1 MDLLPGGG
9 RGGTRTDRHHAC
21 RRRRFRL
28 SGDLGQLHTRSAP
41 VRGGAAHRAARWPC
55 AASVDCQG
63 QGPTGPSAAPQRPN
77 RSPAAQNRPA
87 GRPPRRDPAPARSRC
102 AAGPGSGAGSR
113 DPGLPALWPGHAKAG
128 GPRRDAQWPAL
139 LGLHRFS
146 KLPRRAGFA
155 SAGKPLNAP
164 SPGRNG
170 TGATGV
176 GAGRSASWSE
186 PRHTRRDG
194 AATWRR
200 SQPLHRCEA
209 RLQEQ
214 HPTKSKDP
222 LDYPFETVPPRGT
235 TLEVA
240 PGVHWIRMPLPY
252 ALDHINL
259 WALDDEAGWAIVDTG
274 TRTDENAQV
283 WRELFAHAPDQ
294 RGITRIFVTHMHP
307 DHVGMAGWLTR
318 KFNARFCNF
327 GKHIHALPESFKRLR
342 DGEIIRIGR
351 HDGRV
356 IVGTGHS
363 PEHACLYCA
372 DLKVLISGDQV
383 LPRISSN
390 VSVHPT
396 EPDADPMSEWMA
408 SIEKLR
414 REVPD
419 DVLVLP
425 SHHEPFRGLHLRLD
439 RLAEGQHKAFNRL
452 RETLGAEPR
461 RVVDV
466 FGALFSRPIAESDTG
481 LLGMATGE
489 TLACLNYLIARGEAT
504 RTLRDG
510 VHWYALT
517 PSTPD

>member
-1 MDLLPGGG
+1 M
-9 RGGTRTDRHHAC
+9 
-21 RRRRFRL
+21 
-28 SGDLGQLHTRSAP
+28 
-41 VRGGAAHRAARWPC
+41 
-55 AASVDCQG
+55 
-63 QGPTGPSAAPQRPN
+63 
-77 RSPAAQNRPA
+77 
-87 GRPPRRDPAPARSRC
+87 
-102 AAGPGSGAGSR
+102 
-113 DPGLPALWPGHAKAG
+113 
-128 GPRRDAQWPAL
+128 
-139 LGLHRFS
+139 
-146 KLPRRAGFA
+146 
-155 SAGKPLNAP
+155 
-164 SPGRNG
+164 
-170 TGATGV
+170 
-176 GAGRSASWSE
+176 
-186 PRHTRRDG
+186 
-194 AATWRR
+194 
-200 SQPLHRCEA
+200 
-209 RLQEQ
+209 QEQ
-214 HPTKSKDP
+214 HPLKPKDP
-222 LDYPFETVPPRGT
+222 LDYPFEVVPPRGT

-283 WRELFAHAPDQ
+283 WRELFARAPDE

-318 KFNARFCNF
+318 KFNARLWMTRLEYMSCRVMVSDTGREAPPEAIEFFRQAGWGEAAIERYRLRFGNF
-327 GKHIHALPESFKRLR
+327 GKHIHALPESFRRLR
-342 DGEIIRIGR
+342 DGETLRIGQ
-351 HDGRV
+351 HDWRV

-425 SHHEPFRGLHLRLD
+425 SHNEPFRGLHLRLD

-452 RETLGAEPR
+452 RETLGSEPR

-466 FGALFSRPIAESDTG
+466 FGALFSRPISESDTG

-510 VHWYALT
+510 VHWYALKAGT
-517 PSTPD
+517 PA

>member
-1 MDLLPGGG
+1 M
-9 RGGTRTDRHHAC
+9 
-21 RRRRFRL
+21 
-28 SGDLGQLHTRSAP
+28 
-41 VRGGAAHRAARWPC
+41 
-55 AASVDCQG
+55 
-63 QGPTGPSAAPQRPN
+63 
-77 RSPAAQNRPA
+77 
-87 GRPPRRDPAPARSRC
+87 
-102 AAGPGSGAGSR
+102 
-113 DPGLPALWPGHAKAG
+113 
-128 GPRRDAQWPAL
+128 
-139 LGLHRFS
+139 
-146 KLPRRAGFA
+146 
-155 SAGKPLNAP
+155 
-164 SPGRNG
+164 
-170 TGATGV
+170 
-176 GAGRSASWSE
+176 
-186 PRHTRRDG
+186 
-194 AATWRR
+194 
-200 SQPLHRCEA
+200 
-209 RLQEQ
+209 QEQ
-214 HPTKSKDP
+214 YPTKPKDP
-222 LDYPFETVPPRGT
+222 LDYPFESVPVRGT

-318 KFNARFCNF
+318 KFNTRLWMTRLEYMSCRVMVSDTGREAPPEAIEFFRQAGWGEAAIERYRLRFGNF
-327 GKHIHALPESFKRLR
+327 GKHIHALPESFRRLR
-342 DGEIIRIGR
+342 DGEIIRIGQ
-351 HDGRV
+351 HDWRI

-363 PEHACLYCA
+363 PEHACLYCP

-414 REVPD
+414 SEVPD

-425 SHHEPFRGLHLRLD
+425 SHNEPFRGLHLRLD

-452 RETLGAEPR
+452 RETLASEPR

-466 FGALFSRPIAESDTG
+466 FGALFSRPISESDTG

-510 VHWYALT
+510 VHWYALASDT
-517 PSTPD
+517 TN

>member
-1 MDLLPGGG
+1 
-9 RGGTRTDRHHAC
+9 
-21 RRRRFRL
+21 
-28 SGDLGQLHTRSAP
+28 
-41 VRGGAAHRAARWPC
+41 
-55 AASVDCQG
+55 
-63 QGPTGPSAAPQRPN
+63 
-77 RSPAAQNRPA
+77 
-87 GRPPRRDPAPARSRC
+87 
-102 AAGPGSGAGSR
+102 
-113 DPGLPALWPGHAKAG
+113 
-128 GPRRDAQWPAL
+128 
-139 LGLHRFS
+139 
-146 KLPRRAGFA
+146 
-155 SAGKPLNAP
+155 
-164 SPGRNG
+164 
-170 TGATGV
+170 
-176 GAGRSASWSE
+176 
-186 PRHTRRDG
+186 
-194 AATWRR
+194 
-200 SQPLHRCEA
+200 
-209 RLQEQ
+209 LQEQ

-318 KFNARFCNF
+318 KFNARLWMTRLEYMSCRVMVSDTGREAPPEAIEFFRQAGWGEAAIERYRLRFGNF

-351 HDGRV
+351 HDWRV

-408 SIEKLR
+408 SLEKLR

-425 SHHEPFRGLHLRLD
+425 SHNEPFRGLHLRLD